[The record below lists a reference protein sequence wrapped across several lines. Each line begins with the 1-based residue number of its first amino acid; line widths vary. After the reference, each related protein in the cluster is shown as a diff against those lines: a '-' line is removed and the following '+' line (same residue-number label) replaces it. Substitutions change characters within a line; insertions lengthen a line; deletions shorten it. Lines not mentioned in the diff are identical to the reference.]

1 MPFTFFLLLTILP
14 AMLLL
19 WAGLWLI
26 PWVDGVQQN
35 RRWILFL
42 LIAAIIILI
51 PMVVLA
57 GRARYGGVGYL
68 AIILWPV
75 LEGVLALL
83 AVQWRSVYRLWRVE
97 KVLLS
102 ILLIVLV
109 ALIALTALGEPSY
122 LLAILVPP
130 LFLAGVWIMGGRLG
144 LGGLLASSMLV
155 LALQISQAVGL
166 LGGRLYGVPEWLK
179 IVNGLAGMLMVVFA
193 LLLAAILIYRALD
206 ENRPVDKIRRIIYLS
221 LSVFLLLGLAATVVR
236 HGVMV
241 KATAHAAEDHMPFG
255 QVALAVILGM
265 VLTAL
270 LVGRSRWIGLAF
282 AILVP
287 VLIVVSYAAGTLFEP
302 QAVTVARAERIE
314 GAVELYHQE
323 TGAYPASLAD
333 LTPGYMPYIL
343 GPLTG
348 RGQVWCYQ
356 GGPDYYRL
364 GYVFIQRYY
373 EPTLFK
379 PFVEIRVYSSAG
391 QPPDTGWMCDDELL
405 RGEATGGL

>member
-1 MPFTFFLLLTILP
+1 MPFVFFMLLTILP

-26 PWVDGVQQN
+26 PWAGSVQQN

-57 GRARYGGVGYL
+57 GQARYGGVGYL
-68 AIILWPV
+68 AILLWPA
-75 LEGVLALL
+75 LEGALALL
-83 AVQWRSVYRLWRVE
+83 VVQWRAVYSLWRVE

-109 ALIALTALGEPSY
+109 VLIALTALGEPSY
-122 LLAILVPP
+122 ILAILVPP
-130 LFLAGVWIMGGRLG
+130 LFLAGAWIIGGRLG
-144 LGGLLASSMLV
+144 LGGLLVASLLV
-155 LALQISQAVGL
+155 LSLQISQAVGL

-179 IVNGLAGMLMVVFA
+179 IVSGLVGILPVVFA
-193 LLLAAILIYRALD
+193 LLLAAILIYRAVD
-206 ENRPVDKIRRIIYLS
+206 EKRPVDKTRRIIYLS
-221 LSVFLLLGLAATVVR
+221 LSVLLLLGLAATVVR
-236 HGVMV
+236 HG
-241 KATAHAAEDHMPFG
+241 
-255 QVALAVILGM
+255 
-265 VLTAL
+265 
-270 LVGRSRWIGLAF
+270 LVGRSRRVGLAF

-287 VLIVVSYAAGTLFEP
+287 VLIVVSYAAGFLFEP
-302 QAVTVARAERIE
+302 QAVTAARAERIE

-333 LTPGYMPYIL
+333 LTPGYMPFIL

-356 GGPDYYRL
+356 GGSDYYRL

-373 EPTLFK
+373 KPTLFR

-391 QPPDTGWMCDDELL
+391 QPPDSGWMCDDELL
-405 RGEATGGL
+405 RGEATRGL